1 MGAEKS
7 HNGLRDPGILAM
19 KHTPML
25 KASESRKQII
35 TLSLRPENL
44 GSLWC
49 RSQSSESWCSPC
61 PGQERTEEGGPH
73 CHVLLSLRLQLIG
86 WCLTALR
93 FDLPTCSMTRG
104 QLPSQT
110 HLETL
115 LYWFSGL
122 PSSSPSAPE
131 MPSPH
136 STLDG
141 SFSFLAFLL

>member
-19 KHTPML
+19 KHTPMP

-104 QLPSQT
+104 QLPFPDT
-110 HLETL
+110 PGNVAL
-115 LYWFSGL
+115 LVLWASFIQ
-122 PSSSPSAPE
+122 PI
-131 MPSPH
+131 
-136 STLDG
+136 ST
-141 SFSFLAFLL
+141 